1 MSSKPLSTGDITEAR
16 CTRCQE
22 IMNHT
27 IVAMVEERIV
37 RVQCN
42 TCNGVHNYRRALSV
56 KKEAA
61 NAQNGRTTP
70 AAAPRGSRKDPLAA
84 ERQEWA
90 ALVVGMQPELATA
103 YAMDGKYKVNGLV
116 KHATFGLG
124 IVKRQVPG
132 KVEILFADGKKLLK
146 SQ

>member
-1 MSSKPLSTGDITEAR
+1 MGKKLSTGDITEAR

-27 IVAMVEERIV
+27 IVAMVEEKIV

-42 TCNGVHNYRRALSV
+42 TCKGMHNYRNPAPAKKVAV
-56 KKEAA
+56 KKSLTEKT
-61 NAQNGRTTP
+61 TTP
-70 AAAPRGSRKDPLAA
+70 RVSRKDPLAG

-90 ALVVGMQPELATA
+90 EEIVKMQPELAIA
-103 YAMDGKYKVNGLV
+103 YTMDGKYKVNSLV

-124 IVKRQVPG
+124 IVKRQSPG
-132 KVEILFADGKKLLK
+132 KVEMLFVDGKKMLK

>member
-1 MSSKPLSTGDITEAR
+1 MVKKLSTGDITEAR

-27 IVAMVEERIV
+27 IVAMVEEKIV

-42 TCNGVHNYRRALSV
+42 TCSGVHNYRSPAPA
-56 KKEAA
+56 KKAA
-61 NAQNGRTTP
+61 TSKSLTTKTTTP
-70 AAAPRGSRKDPLAA
+70 RVSRKDPLAG

-90 ALVVGMQPELATA
+90 EQIVKMQPELAIT
-103 YAMDGKYKVNGLV
+103 YTMDGKYKVNGLV

-124 IVKRQVPG
+124 IVKRQSPG
-132 KVEILFADGKKLLK
+132 KVEMLFADGKKMLK

>member
-1 MSSKPLSTGDITEAR
+1 MVKKLSSGDITEAR

-27 IVAMVEERIV
+27 IVAMVAEKIV

-42 TCNGVHNYRRALSV
+42 TCNGVHNYRNPLLA
-56 KKEAA
+56 KKTAA
-61 NAQNGRTTP
+61 PKSASATAKTTP
-70 AAAPRGSRKDPLAA
+70 RVSRKDPAAA
-84 ERQEWA
+84 EKQEWA
-90 ALVVGMQPELATA
+90 EQIVKMQPDLAIA
-103 YAMDGKYKVNGLV
+103 YSMEGKFKVNSLV

-124 IVKRQVPG
+124 IVKRQSPG
-132 KVEILFADGKKLLK
+132 KVEMLFADGKKMLK

>member
-1 MSSKPLSTGDITEAR
+1 MGKKLSTGDITEAR

-27 IVAMVEERIV
+27 IVAMVEEKIV

-42 TCNGVHNYRRALSV
+42 TCNGVHNYRNPLPA
-56 KKEAA
+56 KK
-61 NAQNGRTTP
+61 
-70 AAAPRGSRKDPLAA
+70 AAAPKSASTTKATPRVSRKDPAAA
-84 ERQEWA
+84 EKQEWA
-90 ALVVGMQPELATA
+90 EQIVKMQPDLAIA
-103 YAMDGKYKVNGLV
+103 YSMEGKFKVNSLV

-124 IVKRQVPG
+124 IVKRQSPG
-132 KVEILFADGKKLLK
+132 KVEMLFADGKKMLK